1 MKLLD
6 NSSISLFILEIP
18 EYDFLM
24 ELFKVNESLNITN
37 YVKNEFKET
46 GCLERLG
53 FKNYN

>member
-37 YVKNEFKET
+37 YVKNEF
-46 GCLERLG
+46 L
-53 FKNYN
+53 